1 MIDKLDEKQEEL
13 LAKYRQGTCSPE
25 EAATVKYLYN
35 LASASAEEMPAT
47 PDYQQLSDEIWN
59 RLPAERNI
67 RKLSI
72 FKTISAVAAALL
84 VIGGSY
90 LWYNNQSVQD
100 TKQAQ
105 VQDIVP
111 GKNAATLTL
120 ADGRKIVLTAD
131 VKGELAT
138 ESGASITKTANGQ
151 LIYEIKDQES
161 GDPHALNKLSTAKGE
176 SYQLRL
182 PDGTMV
188 WLNAASSISYPVSFS
203 SAMSREVE
211 LVGEAYFEVSKDKKR
226 PFIVKTVHQQIR
238 VLGTHFNV
246 NAYTDEPE
254 LKTTLLEGSI
264 KLSLEGLSSGRQDRI
279 LKPGEQ
285 AALAGAR
292 LNVANVDVE
301 QVVDWKN
308 GDFVFQSEPLTSLMR
323 RVSRWYNVRV
333 MYAPGVDKEG
343 TFTGK
348 VSRKKNVS
356 VLLKALQSG
365 GLKFEVIG
373 NTIMVKNQS
382 T

>member
-1 MIDKLDEKQEEL
+1 MNKFDKQQEEL
-13 LAKYRQGTCSPE
+13 LDKYRQGTCSPE
-25 EAATVKYLYN
+25 EIATVKYLYN
-35 LASASAEEMPAT
+35 LSSASAEEFSADQ
-47 PDYQQLSDEIWN
+47 DYEQVGNEIWE
-59 RLPAERNI
+59 RLPAAGKVKRLN
-67 RKLSI
+67 LY
-72 FKTISAVAAALL
+72 KTISAVAAAILL
-84 VIGGSY
+84 IGASY
-90 LWYNNQSVQD
+90 LWYSNRTEQHTKLVQHSD
-100 TKQAQ
+100 
-105 VQDIVP
+105 VGP

-120 ADGRKIVLTAD
+120 ADGRKILLTSD

-138 ESGASITKTANGQ
+138 ESGAKITKTADGR
-151 LIYEIKDQES
+151 LIYEIKSQES
-161 GDPHALNKLSTAKGE
+161 GDPNAVNKLSTSKGE

-203 SAMSREVE
+203 NSVLREVE
-211 LVGEAYFEVSKDKKR
+211 LAGEAYFEVSKDKKR
-226 PFIVKTVHQQIR
+226 PFVVKTIHQQIR

-264 KLSLEGLSSGRQDRI
+264 KLNLDEEGREGQGRI

-285 AALAGAR
+285 AILAGAK
-292 LNVANVDVE
+292 LNVAKVDVE

-308 GDFVFQSEPLTSLMR
+308 GDFIFQSEPLISLMR
-323 RVSRWYNVRV
+323 RVSRWYNVKIV
-333 MYAPGVDKEG
+333 YAQGVDKEG

-348 VSRKKNVS
+348 VSRNKNIS
-356 VLLKALQSG
+356 VLLRALQSA

-373 NTIMVKNQS
+373 STIIVKNQS

>member
-1 MIDKLDEKQEEL
+1 MMDKLDEKQEEL
-13 LAKYRQGTCSPE
+13 LTKYRQGTCSPDE
-25 EAATVKYLYN
+25 VAAVKYLYN
-35 LASASAEEMPAT
+35 LASSSAEEMSVT
-47 PDYQQLSDEIWN
+47 PHYQVSDEIWN
-59 RLPAERNI
+59 RLPAEGNI

-72 FKTISAVAAALL
+72 FKTISAVAAAIL
-84 VIGGSY
+84 VFGGSY
-90 LWYNNQSVQD
+90 LLYINQSGKH
-100 TKQAQ
+100 TTQAQ
-105 VQDIVP
+105 IQDIRP

-151 LIYEIKDQES
+151 LVYEIKDQQS
-161 GDPHALNKLSTAKGE
+161 GVPHALNKLSTAKGE

-203 SAMSREVE
+203 SATSREVE
-211 LVGEAYFEVSKDKKR
+211 LAGEAYFEVAKDKKC
-226 PFIVKTVHQQIR
+226 PFIVKTVYQQIR

-246 NAYTDEPE
+246 NAYADEPE

-264 KLSLEGLSSGRQDRI
+264 KLSLEGMSSGRQDRI

-285 AALAGAR
+285 AALAGAQ
-292 LNVANVDVE
+292 LKVANVDVE

-333 MYAPGVDKEG
+333 VYAPGVDKEG

-348 VSRKKNVS
+348 VSREKNVS

-365 GLKFEVIG
+365 GLKFEIIG